1 MTGVS
6 LHRLLTSL
14 RFQVGAAFVLLIAL
28 FAGASL
34 ATLAAFQRQVDADA
48 VVDIAARLELTA
60 SQMHMQAMN
69 YDAHAPRDYPTYYRD
84 VELFY
89 RDLMAQVRLF
99 DAVVDGFMS
108 GDFSAVLERPA
119 AWMQPAREPELD
131 AAVAALETAW
141 QTHRAGLMDALGAS
155 TEEPRL
161 EWAAEYNLEHLAGV
175 ENAADALADQLRQWA
190 AAEHARLRRLVML
203 MLGGA
208 VVVALVL
215 LVLLQAYGLRPL
227 RRTLEGVRAAA
238 AGDFAQQV
246 PVRGATELRDLA
258 GGFNA
263 LSARLDLLFQL
274 LDRLQRGD
282 DLDDLVGFL
291 SRDFR
296 GLLRF
301 DWIGV
306 VLVTPDNATVR
317 LEASALDGAPEPGD
331 KALFRFQGTLLEE
344 ALATDRPFH
353 VRDMTATAAA
363 NPSYELLRDIARRGL
378 ADAIFLPVAT
388 ETPVPAAVA
397 FATREAGRY
406 DAAHLA
412 FLSNIAQLLS
422 ASFGRTVRLAE
433 RQRLAA
439 IGEFAS
445 AIVHELRSP
454 LATVSLALEHFARL
468 DLSSTTHR
476 RLTLAQSE
484 RDRMERLLEE
494 ILLYAK
500 PLRLASEPVSLAPLA
515 AATVEIM
522 QGQKA
527 CAGRRIRLEPGKPG
541 IQVLGDRDRLQQVLI
556 NLVANACDAAPAD
569 AAIRVSVDT
578 VGERRAEI
586 RIINPGTPPS
596 ADVLARAFEPFVSA
610 KEGGTGLGLAIVQRL
625 VALHG
630 GEVQLDALSDGTQAR
645 VVLPLIRTAGAEDHA
660 SQRSADNLGPDV
672 W

>member
-6 LHRLLTSL
+6 LQRLLTSL
-14 RFQVGAAFVLLIAL
+14 RFQVAAAFALLIAL

-60 SQMHMQAMN
+60 SQMHMQAMR
-69 YDAHAPRDYPTYYRD
+69 YAAHAPRDYPTYYRD

-89 RDLMAQVRLF
+89 RDLMAQVGLF

-108 GDFSAVLERPA
+108 GDFSAVLDRPA
-119 AWMQPAREPELD
+119 AWLQPAREPRLD
-131 AAVAALETAW
+131 AAVASLETAW
-141 QTHRAGLMDALGAS
+141 QTHRAGLMDALGEN

-161 EWAAEYNLEHLAGV
+161 EWAAEFNIEHLTPV
-175 ENAADALADQLRQWA
+175 EDASGALADQLRQWA
-190 AAEHARLRRLVML
+190 AAEHAHLRRLVVL

-208 VVVALVL
+208 VVVALLL
-215 LVLLQAYGLRPL
+215 LVLLQAYGLAPL

-238 AGDFAQQV
+238 AGDFAQQI
-246 PVRGATELRDLA
+246 PVRGATEVRDLA

-274 LDRLQRGD
+274 LERLQRGD

-306 VLVTPDNATVR
+306 VLVTTDNATAR
-317 LEASALDGAPEPGD
+317 LEASAMDGAPESGD

-344 ALATDRPFH
+344 ALAAERPFH

-388 ETPVPAAVA
+388 ETPVPAVVA

-454 LATVSLALEHFARL
+454 LATVALALEHFERL
-468 DLSSTTHR
+468 DLPDTTHR
-476 RLTLAQSE
+476 RLSLAKGE
-484 RDRMERLLEE
+484 RARMEHLLEE

-500 PLRLASEPVSLAPLA
+500 PLRLALEPVELIALA
-515 AATVEIM
+515 AATVEM
-522 QGQKA
+522 VQGQRA
-527 CAGRRIRLEPGKPG
+527 CAQRRIRLDQAKPEV
-541 IQVLGDRDRLQQVLI
+541 QVLGDRDRLQQVLI
-556 NLVANACDAAPAD
+556 NLLANACEAAPAD
-569 AAIRVSVDT
+569 ATIRVFVDT
-578 VGERRAEI
+578 LGAHQAQV
-586 RIINPGTPPS
+586 RIVNPGPPPP
-596 ADVLARAFEPFVSA
+596 ADVLARAFVPFMSTKA
-610 KEGGTGLGLAIVQRL
+610 GGTGLGLAIVQRL

-630 GEVQLDALSDGTQAR
+630 GEVQLSALRDGTEAR
-645 VVLPLIRTAGAEDHA
+645 VLLPLLRDA
-660 SQRSADNLGPDV
+660 GPDPDSAQTPPEDDGPRQT
-672 W
+672 